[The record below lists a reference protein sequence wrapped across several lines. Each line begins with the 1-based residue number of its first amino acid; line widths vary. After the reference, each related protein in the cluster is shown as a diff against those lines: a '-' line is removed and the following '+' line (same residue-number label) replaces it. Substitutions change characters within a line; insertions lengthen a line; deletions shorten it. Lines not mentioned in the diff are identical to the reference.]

1 MCIRDR
7 FGGDKDGCRRDL
19 LPRIGQK
26 ERICLPL
33 GAERLR
39 SGSFGSVSY
48 THLIGLREPFPVGD
62 DHARDAAPAAE
73 DTSAYRFLGH
83 RMLRKQKQ
91 YERHRTSQTR
101 KERIHK

>member
-1 MCIRDR
+1 MHGI
-7 FGGDKDGCRRDL
+7 L
-19 LPRIGQK
+19 SAYESI
-26 ERICLPL
+26 
-33 GAERLR
+33 
-39 SGSFGSVSY
+39 GSVR
-48 THLIGLREPFPVGD
+48 IGLREPFPVGD